1 MSKTFSR
8 QELYDLVWSTP
19 IPQLAEQ
26 FGISDR
32 GLAKTCE
39 RFHIA
44 VPGRGYW
51 VKVEAGQPATKTPLW
66 KTNNPAYQTIEIGG
80 AQNQGNPQLAFAA
93 KAAQEAVVA
102 ARQEPVAK
110 PKRHEVRKAA
120 VDSSAAAKRDPEI
133 ESPSTVTFEL
143 VKRPHASIMG
153 ILLELRNA
161 IPDRDGGISVKGIR
175 IHERSLTRTIAFLHN
190 LALALELRSVS
201 IGQGES
207 GLRAEIPPDVV
218 RFEILEGR
226 RLEKH
231 EPTPSELRREID
243 FQRRRDLANR
253 RGQWLPPEHFYPE
266 YDYHYSSKL
275 SFEVHNWADGA
286 RKKWSDGKRQTLE
299 GVVDSIADGVLYH
312 LHFDKARREKREEDE
327 RRWQHM
333 ARRRELQKLRID
345 REQKRIR
352 FLAELAAYQ
361 REAADLRL
369 TIANAAEVTEKVDS
383 EYGRMIDWARGRLA
397 HLEAQNSVGPLTANL
412 KLQNLFPDNDEL
424 FDPEGD
430 PP

>member
-1 MSKTFSR
+1 MSRTFSR

-19 IPQLAEQ
+19 IVQLAER
-26 FGISDR
+26 FGTSDR

-51 VKVEAGQPATKTPLW
+51 AKVDAGQPATKTPLW
-66 KTNNPAYQTIEIGG
+66 KTDNPAYQIIEIGG
-80 AQNQGNPQLAFAA
+80 ARHQGNPQLAFAA
-93 KAAQEAVVA
+93 EAAHEAVLA

-110 PKRHEVRKAA
+110 LKRHEVRKAA
-120 VDSSAAAKRDPEI
+120 VEPSVMTKGDPEV
-133 ESPSTVTFEL
+133 ETLAPVTFEL
-143 VKRPHASIMG
+143 VKRPHATIMG
-153 ILLELRNA
+153 IVLELRNA
-161 IPDRDGGISVKGIR
+161 IPDRDGGISMKGIR
-175 IHERSLTRTIAFLHN
+175 IHEGSRVRIIAFLHH

-201 IGQGES
+201 IGQSES
-207 GLRAEIPPDVV
+207 GLRAEILPEVV

-226 RLEKH
+226 TLEKH
-231 EPTPSELRREID
+231 EPTPSELRKEMD
-243 FQRRRDLANR
+243 YQRRRDLANR

-299 GVVDSIADGVLYH
+299 GVLDSIADGVLYH

-333 ARRRELQKLRID
+333 ARRRELQKRRNE
-345 REQKRIR
+345 REQKRIH

-361 REAADLRL
+361 REAANLKV
-369 TIANAAEVTEKVDS
+369 TIANASAVLAQPEP
-383 EYGRMIDWARGRLA
+383 EYLRMIDWAKDRLA
-397 HLEAQNSVGPLTANL
+397 YLEAQNAVDSLAANL
-412 KLQNLFPDNDEL
+412 KSQNLFPENDDL

-430 PP
+430 LS

>member
-1 MSKTFSR
+1 MNRTFSR

-19 IPQLAEQ
+19 ILQLADQ

-51 VKVEAGQPATKTPLW
+51 AKIEAGLPATKTPLW
-66 KTNNPAYQTIEIGG
+66 KTDNSAFQTIEIGG
-80 AQNQGNPQLAFAA
+80 AQHRGNPQLAFAA
-93 KAAQEAVVA
+93 KAEQDAVLAAGAEPATKVKAPVVRKPVAETEAVNETPA
-102 ARQEPVAK
+102 P
-110 PKRHEVRKAA
+110 
-120 VDSSAAAKRDPEI
+120 
-133 ESPSTVTFEL
+133 VTFEA
-143 VKRPHASIMG
+143 VKRPHSVVVG
-153 ILLELRNA
+153 IVLELRNA
-161 IPDRDGGISVKGIR
+161 ILDRDGEISIKGVR
-175 IHERSLTRTIAFLHN
+175 IHKDSRARTIAFLHH
-190 LALALELRSVS
+190 LALALEARSVS
-201 IGQGES
+201 LGQDNN
-207 GLRAEIPPDVV
+207 GLKAEIAPDAI

-226 RLEKH
+226 SLEKH
-231 EPTPSELRREID
+231 DPTPSELRKQLEYE
-243 FQRRRDLANR
+243 RRQDLARR
-253 RGQWLPPEHFYPE
+253 RGQWLPHESFYPE

-299 GVVDSIADGVLYH
+299 GVLESIADGVLYH

-333 ARRRELQKLRID
+333 ARRRELQTRRAD
-345 REQKRIR
+345 REQKRIL
-352 FLAELAAYQ
+352 FLGELAAYQ
-361 REAADLRL
+361 KEAEELKV
-369 TIANAAEVTEKVDS
+369 TIANATAVIAQGEP
-383 EYGRMIDWARGRLA
+383 EYRRMIEWAESRLA
-397 HLEAQNSVGPLTANL
+397 YLEAQNALGPLTANL
-412 KLQNLFPDNDEL
+412 KSQNLFPENDEL